1 MSGYTLIFIGIV
13 LILTPAIEA
22 LRTGAFDDADILHWL
37 MNQPLQILLLFQ
49 SMVIAGIWLIKSGVL
64 MINLI
69 G

>member
-13 LILTPAIEA
+13 LILTPAIEC
-22 LRTGAFDDADILHWL
+22 LRAGAFDDADLLHWL
-37 MNQPLQILLLFQ
+37 MSQPLQILLLFQ
-49 SMVIAGIWLIKSGVL
+49 SMVIVGIWLIRSGVH